1 MESQDL
7 ARIPPLNLSS
17 LLYETRCNFSL
28 TCFHLLDLGDATFI
42 SEKLNILHC
51 KVQAHLRCGGKNLI
65 SPSFPFNI
73 DQRYVLR
80 SESDLSND
88 TLNTF

>member
-17 LLYETRCNFSL
+17 LLYELRCNFFL
-28 TCFHLLDLGDATFI
+28 TCFHLLDLGDVTFI

-51 KVQAHLRCGGKNLI
+51 KVQAHLRCGGKNINFPLL
-65 SPSFPFNI
+65 SF
-73 DQRYVLR
+73 
-80 SESDLSND
+80 
-88 TLNTF
+88 